1 MKLLIAVDFSPS
13 SEAVITEIESRP
25 WPDGTEAI
33 VLNVIDVMGL
43 GSGVMD
49 LGSVIE
55 EQREQARQL
64 VDSIAGRLSSAGVR
78 ATGDVIDATPSSAI
92 PAYGKQCGADF
103 IILGSHGHGGL
114 VRFLLGSVAKAVLR
128 SAPCSVEIVRG
139 GTYDV
144 GLTKN
149 MRILLASDGS
159 QYSQAAARSV
169 AARPWRADT
178 EFRVVCFAELPPFCL
193 PPHPGPVED
202 DTLEAL
208 RQGIMQN
215 AEEAVESAR
224 AILRRAGL
232 ESAGE
237 VAVGDPRIGILDE
250 ASYWGAWLIVLGSHG
265 TKGAE
270 GVAPGHV
277 AETVALHSHCSVEV
291 IRSELK

>member
-1 MKLLIAVDFSPS
+1 MKLVIAVDFSPS
-13 SEAVITEIESRP
+13 SEEVIAEIESRP

-49 LGSVIE
+49 LGSVLE
-55 EQREQARQL
+55 EEREKAAQL
-64 VDSIAGRLSSAGVR
+64 VDSIAGRLSSAGIK
-78 ATGDVIDATPSSAI
+78 AAGDVIDAMPRTAI
-92 PAYGKQCGADF
+92 PAYANQCSADF

-114 VRFLLGSVAKAVLR
+114 VRFLLGSVAKSVLR
-128 SAPCSVEIVRG
+128 SAPCSVEIVRA

-149 MRILLASDGS
+149 MRILLASDGL
-159 QYSQAAARSV
+159 QYSLAAARSV

-178 EFRVVCFAELPPFCL
+178 EFKVISFAELPPFCL

-202 DTLEAL
+202 STLEGL
-208 RQGIMQN
+208 GQGIMLN
-215 AEEAVESAR
+215 AEEAMESAR
-224 AILRRAGL
+224 AILRGAGL
-232 ESAGE
+232 ESVGA

-250 ASYWGAWLIVLGSHG
+250 AIFWGAWLIVLGSHG
-265 TKGAE
+265 TRRAE

-277 AETVALHSHCSVEV
+277 AETVALHSDCSVEV
-291 IRSELK
+291 IRSAA